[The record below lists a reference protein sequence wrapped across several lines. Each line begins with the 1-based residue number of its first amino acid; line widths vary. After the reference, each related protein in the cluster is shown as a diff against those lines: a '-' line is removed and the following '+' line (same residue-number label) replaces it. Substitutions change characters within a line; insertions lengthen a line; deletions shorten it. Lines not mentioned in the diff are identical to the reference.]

1 MLSVNEI
8 AAEIV
13 EDMLDYEE
21 ELRIES
27 KKLENGAIV
36 VDCGVN
42 VPGSYDAGIM
52 YTQVCMGGLADVDIV
67 VDTINDIPFAFIT
80 EYTDHP
86 AISCLGSQKAGWSIQ
101 VEKYFAMGSG
111 PARALALKPKKTY
124 ERIEYEDDADV
135 AVIALEARKLPDGKV
150 IEFIANECE
159 VDPENVYAL
168 VAPTASI
175 VGAVQISGRIIETS
189 IFKMNEIGYDP
200 KLIVSA
206 AGRCPISPILENDLK
221 AMGSTNDSMMYYGS
235 VFLTVKKY
243 DEILKNVP
251 SCMSRD
257 YGKPFYEIFKAAN
270 YDFYKI
276 DPNLFAPA
284 QIVVNDISTGKT
296 YVHGKL
302 NADVLFKSYQL
313 VLEK

>member
-8 AAEIV
+8 ALEIV
-13 EDMLDYEE
+13 ETMLDYEE
-21 ELRIES
+21 ELRIQS
-27 KKLENGAIV
+27 KKLENDATV

-42 VPGSYDAGIM
+42 VPGSYEAGIL
-52 YTQVCMGGLADVDIV
+52 YTQVCMGGLADVNIV
-67 VDTINDIPFAFIT
+67 VDTIRDVPFAFIT

-86 AISCLGSQKAGWSIQ
+86 AIACLGSQKAGWAVK

-124 ERIEYEDDADV
+124 EKIGYEDDADV
-135 AVIALEARKLPDGKV
+135 AVIALESNKLPDEKV
-150 IEFIANECE
+150 IEYIAKECE
-159 VDPENVYAL
+159 VDAEDVYAL

-175 VGAVQISGRIIETS
+175 VGSVQISGRIVETA
-189 IFKMNEIGYDP
+189 IYKMSEIGYDP

-206 AGRCPISPILENDLK
+206 AGRCPIAPILENDLK
-221 AMGSTNDSMMYYGS
+221 AMGATNDSMMYYGS
-235 VFLTVKKY
+235 VFLNVKKY

-251 SCMSRD
+251 SNTSKD

-284 QIVVNDISTGKT
+284 QIAVNDLSTGKT
-296 YVHGKL
+296 L
-302 NADVLFKSYQL
+302 CTAS
-313 VLEK
+313 